1 MWPSQ
6 SIGLGVCVMVFFFVF
21 RCPLVSLSYLPRAAV
36 AAFPYGGLL
45 AGTLE
50 NASFW
55 ELKTDFSHKPHV
67 LSLEP
72 GGFVDFQTESSTRHC
87 LVTYRPGEFWS
98 SQEPAVL
105 VRVGWGCEFVQ
116 ERRHSLWVVLVNIS
130 KADRLVVLQLLVLQ
144 WRWWIPFP
152 PLSLL
157 PWHVFENFPHM
168 LLEFIAFTFRSF
180 LSALHVRSRWK
191 RRNTQSGF

>member
-87 LVTYRPGEFWS
+87 LVTYRPGEF
-98 SQEPAVL
+98 
-105 VRVGWGCEFVQ
+105 
-116 ERRHSLWVVLVNIS
+116 
-130 KADRLVVLQLLVLQ
+130 
-144 WRWWIPFP
+144 
-152 PLSLL
+152 
-157 PWHVFENFPHM
+157 
-168 LLEFIAFTFRSF
+168 
-180 LSALHVRSRWK
+180 
-191 RRNTQSGF
+191 